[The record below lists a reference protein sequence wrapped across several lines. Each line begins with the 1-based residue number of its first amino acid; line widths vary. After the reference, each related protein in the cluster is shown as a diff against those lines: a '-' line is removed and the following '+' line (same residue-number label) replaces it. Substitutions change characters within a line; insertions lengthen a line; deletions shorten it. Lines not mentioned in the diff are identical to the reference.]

1 MGDFNFR
8 PSLFFPFQV
17 GVVVESSLV
26 LCSGVGL
33 SWFVAKWLD
42 RCKSNVCLSVYVIG
56 VVVMLVFL
64 CVFLRDACYFF
75 CDTCVWIVWR
85 HMQSQESHRKT
96 QTK

>member
-17 GVVVESSLV
+17 GVVVESSVV

-42 RCKSNVCLSVYVIG
+42 RCESNVMSVCLSVCVISVSTSVG
-56 VVVMLVFL
+56 DAAVT
-64 CVFLRDACYFF
+64 LR
-75 CDTCVWIVWR
+75 
-85 HMQSQESHRKT
+85 
-96 QTK
+96 